1 MGNNASDDKKRPKE
15 ADQAAE
21 ALQQHL
27 NELKEKEL
35 LDLAAERLRN
45 DTRDRVIGLDRSEEP
60 PSPKRR
66 WRDRKN

>member
-1 MGNNASDDKKRPKE
+1 MGNSESNQEKRPKE

-45 DTRDRVIGLDRSEEP
+45 DTRDRLIGPDRSEQRS
-60 PSPKRR
+60 SPRRR

>member
-1 MGNNASDDKKRPKE
+1 MGNSESNREKRPKE

-35 LDLAAERLRN
+35 LDLAAERLQN
-45 DTRDRVIGLDRSEEP
+45 DTRDRLIGLDRSEERRGF
-60 PSPKRR
+60 KRR